1 MVSGGGPAGR
11 MRSRLPVKQTKRAA
25 GRSRRLRRPLALR
38 QPPQFRDDCPAAT
51 GRIKDVS
58 GGVPIQEKR
67 PGRARDRK
75 GSRRGPGK
83 AAGRENP
90 APGRLLAGQEVNVEK
105 GYTPFL
111 RFVNIVII
119 ITKFYRNH

>member
-1 MVSGGGPAGR
+1 
-11 MRSRLPVKQTKRAA
+11 MRRRQIAFQQPLP
-25 GRSRRLRRPLALR
+25 
-38 QPPQFRDDCPAAT
+38 FRGDCPAAT
-51 GRIKDVS
+51 GQIKDVS
-58 GGVPIQEKR
+58 GGVPIQGKR

-75 GSRRGPGK
+75 GGRRGPGN

-90 APGRLLAGQEVNVEK
+90 APGRLVAAQEVNVEK

-119 ITKFYRNH
+119 ITKFYRNN

>member
-1 MVSGGGPAGR
+1 MVSGGGPAGLL
-11 MRSRLPVKQTKRAA
+11 RSRRPVKPTKRAA
-25 GRSRRLRRPLALR
+25 GRRRRRRPLALR
-38 QPPQFRDDCPAAT
+38 QPPPFRGDFPVAT
-51 GRIKDVS
+51 GKIKDVS

-67 PGRARDRK
+67 PGRTRDKK
-75 GSRRGPGK
+75 GGRRGPGK

-90 APGRLLAGQEVNVEK
+90 APGRLLAAREVNVEK

-119 ITKFYRNH
+119 ITKFYRNN

>member
-11 MRSRLPVKQTKRAA
+11 MRSRRPVKQTKRAA
-25 GRSRRLRRPLALR
+25 GRLALP
-38 QPPQFRDDCPAAT
+38 QPPPFRGDFPVAT
-51 GRIKDVS
+51 GKDKDVS
-58 GGVPIQEKR
+58 GGVPIQGKR

-75 GSRRGPGK
+75 GGRRGPGN

-90 APGRLLAGQEVNVEK
+90 APGRLVAGQEVNVEK
-105 GYTPFL
+105 GYTPLL

-119 ITKFYRNH
+119 ITKFYRNI

>member
-25 GRSRRLRRPLALR
+25 GRSLRRR
-38 QPPQFRDDCPAAT
+38 QPAFQQPPPFRGDFPVAT
-51 GRIKDVS
+51 GKDKDVS
-58 GGVPIQEKR
+58 GGVPIQGKR
-67 PGRARDRK
+67 PGRTRDRK
-75 GSRRGPGK
+75 GGRRGPGN

-105 GYTPFL
+105 GYTPLL

-119 ITKFYRNH
+119 ITKFYRNN